1 MSTNVR
7 ENCFPGIRAH
17 SGQHPLQCC
26 LSPNWAVKVLQSKA
40 KVVMTFLE
48 TKLERGGELWKR
60 LSSVRPSAEL
70 QGLGCGEMR
79 AISVSKEIAA
89 L

>member
-1 MSTNVR
+1 M
-7 ENCFPGIRAH
+7 
-17 SGQHPLQCC
+17 
-26 LSPNWAVKVLQSKA
+26 
-40 KVVMTFLE
+40 VMTFLE

-70 QGLGCGEMR
+70 RGLGCGEMR